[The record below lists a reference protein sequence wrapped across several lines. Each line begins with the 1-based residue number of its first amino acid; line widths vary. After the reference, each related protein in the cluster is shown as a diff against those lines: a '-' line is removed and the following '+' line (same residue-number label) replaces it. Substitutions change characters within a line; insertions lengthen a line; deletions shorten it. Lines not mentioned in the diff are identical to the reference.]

1 MRDIKVIEMAR
12 VTQSSDK
19 KGSQKWI
26 RKLVNEEPKI
36 LNSQVRKNLNLPN
49 DELIEWLSPLKS
61 EGYKEYRD
69 EAFLEKLRVKLEK
82 VPLSQFWPE
91 GGPQWDALGKS
102 SSGKLFLVEAK
113 SHISELISTLRA
125 EDKNSIEKIQKSLE
139 ETKGYLNSKSEFD
152 WSKCF
157 YQYTNRLAHLYLLRK
172 NELQA
177 YLVLV
182 YFIND
187 LEMKGPTTVYEWKGA
202 IQLLHSCLGIGRHKL
217 RKFMIDV
224 FVDLNR
230 L

>member
-1 MRDIKVIEMAR
+1 MAR
-12 VTQSSDK
+12 LAHSLGE

-26 RKLVNEEPKI
+26 RKLVNEEQEI
-36 LNSQVRKNLNLPN
+36 LNSRIRKNLNLPN
-49 DELIEWLSPLKS
+49 DERIEWLSPLKS

-91 GGPQWDALGKS
+91 GGPQWDALGRS

-113 SHISELISTLRA
+113 SHISELKSTSKA
-125 EDKNSIEKIQKSLE
+125 KSDNSRERIQKSLQ
-139 ETKGYLNSKSEFD
+139 ETKDCLNSKSELD

-157 YQYTNRLAHLYLLRK
+157 YQYTNRLAHVHLLK
-172 NELQA
+172 TNGLPA
-177 YLVLV
+177 YLVFV

-187 LEMKGPTTVYEWKGA
+187 LEMRGPTTVNEWEDA
-202 IQLLHSCLGIGRHKL
+202 IRLVNSRLGIERHRLKE
-217 RKFMIDV
+217 FVTDV
-224 FVDLNR
+224 FIDLNR

>member
-1 MRDIKVIEMAR
+1 MAR
-12 VTQSSDK
+12 FTQPAGR

-26 RKLVNEEPKI
+26 RKLVNEEPEI
-36 LNSQVRKNLNLPN
+36 LNSQIRKNLHLPD
-49 DELIEWLSPLKS
+49 DEQIEWLSPLKR
-61 EGYKEYRD
+61 ERYMEYHD
-69 EAFLEKLRVKLEK
+69 EEFIKKLRVKLEK
-82 VPLSQFWPE
+82 VPLKEFWPE
-91 GGPQWDALGKS
+91 GGPRWDALGRS

-113 SHISELISTLRA
+113 SHISELISTSRA
-125 EDKNSIEKIQKSLE
+125 KDDDSKERIRKSLK
-139 ETKGYLNSKSEFD
+139 ETKDYLNSKSELD

-172 NELQA
+172 KNELPA
-177 YLVLV
+177 YLVFV